1 MHDRES
7 IPFVFS
13 RRQPSPPILTRKACS
28 FHRRVTLSH
37 FSGVVRITSADA
49 RSFNDTEPLEAPE
62 VESLVSSASR
72 IPSGANLAVQSS
84 KVC

>member
-1 MHDRES
+1 M
-7 IPFVFS
+7 IVAIC
-13 RRQPSPPILTRKACS
+13 PSAIVLARDDCPALTRKACS

-37 FSGVVRITSADA
+37 FSGVVRMTSADA
-49 RSFNDTEPLEAPE
+49 RSLNDTEPFEALEE
-62 VESLVSSASR
+62 ESLVSSASR